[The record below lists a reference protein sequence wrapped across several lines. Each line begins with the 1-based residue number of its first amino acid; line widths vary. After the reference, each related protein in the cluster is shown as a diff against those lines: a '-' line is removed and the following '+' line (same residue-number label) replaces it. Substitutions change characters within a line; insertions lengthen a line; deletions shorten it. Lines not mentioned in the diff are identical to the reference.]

1 MNFTRNL
8 IALALT
14 GLVAT
19 TGMAMD
25 KAEHTAA
32 KDRISADYKM
42 AKQNCDALKD
52 NAKDVCMK
60 EAKGTEDIAKAEL
73 EAQYKPNDKSAYKVA
88 KARAGRRR
96 LRRRQGKMRRRRR
109 QHQGRLQEGRQGRPC
124 ARA

>member
-32 KDRISADYKM
+32 KDRM
-42 AKQNCDALKD
+42 AAF
-52 NAKDVCMK
+52 
-60 EAKGTEDIAKAEL
+60 KA
-73 EAQYKPNDKSAYKVA
+73 
-88 KARAGRRR
+88 AGAPPRTAF
-96 LRRRQGKMRRRRR
+96 
-109 QHQGRLQEGRQGRPC
+109 RPTTRWPSKTATPSRTTPRTC
-124 ARA
+124 A